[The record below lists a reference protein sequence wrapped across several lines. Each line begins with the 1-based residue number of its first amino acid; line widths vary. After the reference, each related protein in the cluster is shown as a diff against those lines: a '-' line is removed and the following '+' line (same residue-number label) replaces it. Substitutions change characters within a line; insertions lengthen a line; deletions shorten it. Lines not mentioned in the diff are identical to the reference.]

1 MISVIVPIYKCE
13 KYLEKCIESI
23 VNQTYKD
30 LEIILVDDGSPDGC
44 AEICD
49 QWARKDERIIVIHK
63 ENGGVSS
70 ARNTG
75 MGIAKGEFLYFV
87 DADDYIE
94 LELCSKVMAC
104 FNQQD
109 TDIVVFDA
117 NIVDINGM
125 VKGSTETLTQ
135 GVIDSAE
142 ALLLLMSGKIN
153 SYAWNKI
160 YRRHVFDYVRFPIG
174 RLWEDVATCYK
185 LFMKSTNVYCLP
197 EKLYYYMQREGSIV
211 HSINVNVLQDIFLA
225 RYECYEDCR
234 HIGKKEIGNNAFSL
248 TVVAARRLYDRN
260 LWEKGDADCLKKSID
275 FLIKNKECIAREH
288 VDTASIVL
296 LYCPRVYNLCRL
308 AKHLC
313 GNIMR
318 WLHRIVR
325 RTYLKNL
332 L

>member
-75 MGIAKGEFLYFV
+75 IDIAKGEFLYFV

-135 GVIDSAE
+135 GVIDFDE

-160 YRRHVFDYVRFPIG
+160 YRRHVFDDVRFPIG

-197 EKLYYYMQREGSIV
+197 ERLYNYFQRGESII
-211 HSINVNVLQDIFLA
+211 HNINVKTLQDIFHA
-225 RYECYEDCR
+225 RYECYENCR
-234 HIGKKEIGNNAFSL
+234 NIGNKKTVKSAFAL
-248 TVVAARRLYDRN
+248 AVIAARRLYDRN
-260 LWEKGDADCLKKSID
+260 LWEKADTGCVEKSMS
-275 FLIKNKECIAREH
+275 FLEKNKEYIVRNH
-288 VDTASIVL
+288 VDIASSFL
-296 LYCPRVYNLCRL
+296 LCCPRIYKLCRV

-313 GNIMR
+313 GNITR
-318 WLHRIVR
+318 YLRRIVR
-325 RTYLKNL
+325 KV
-332 L
+332 